1 MSVYRYPWPASALT
15 SADMATLHAVRETGP
30 SRVPITELIARAVRQ
45 VYGEKTETGPD
56 LRVLPPPASPPPL
69 KEAA

>member
-15 SADMATLHAVRETGP
+15 PADMAALHAVREAGP

-45 VYGEKTETGPD
+45 VYGEQAETGPV
-56 LRVLPPPASPPPL
+56 LRVLSPPASPPPL